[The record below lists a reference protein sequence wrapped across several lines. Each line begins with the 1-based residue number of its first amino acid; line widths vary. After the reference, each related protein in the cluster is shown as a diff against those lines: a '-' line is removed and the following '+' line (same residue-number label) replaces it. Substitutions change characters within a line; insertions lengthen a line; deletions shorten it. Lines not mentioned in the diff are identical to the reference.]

1 MDHGD
6 FGEKVKIALCADRNF
21 MNEMLQYEELGR
33 RLLVRAPAKINL
45 CLLIAGKRPDG
56 FHEIETLMAK
66 IDLFDEVIIEAGA
79 SEGVE
84 LHCTGPHW
92 APTGQ
97 ENLVYRAAQLLFD
110 KSGLRPG
117 VRLSLK
123 KNIPA
128 GSGLGS
134 ASSDAAAT
142 LIGLN
147 RYFDLGVNR
156 PDLAELG
163 AQLGSDVPFFIYG
176 PLSICRGRGERIQEL
191 QSPFDF
197 TAALITPNVSVST
210 ERVYKN
216 YRHDPKEYG
225 RLHVEFNHCIHENR
239 IDFAPRMCANMLS
252 ESCFSLERGLAELKQ
267 RIESTGVGPLCLSGS
282 GSAMFCL
289 LENSGVQQLEAWS
302 NILKH
307 EIDSSCAIVQNIRW

>member
-1 MDHGD
+1 MT
-6 FGEKVKIALCADRNF
+6 
-21 MNEMLQYEELGR
+21 EMAQFEDMGQ

-66 IDLFDEVIIEAGA
+66 IDLFDEVIIEAGV
-79 SEGVE
+79 SEDIE

-92 APTGQ
+92 APTGR

-110 KSGLRPG
+110 KSGLRPS
-117 VRLSLK
+117 VRLSLQ

-142 LIGLN
+142 LMGLN
-147 RYFDLGVNR
+147 RYFDLGIDR
-156 PDLAELG
+156 QGLADLG
-163 AQLGSDVPFFIYG
+163 AQLGSDVPFFVYG

-191 QSPFDF
+191 DSFSNF

-216 YRHDPKEYG
+216 YRHDPEEYG
-225 RLHVEFNHCIHENR
+225 RLQMKINDCIHENR
-239 IDFAPRMCANMLS
+239 IDFAPKMCANMLS
-252 ESCFSLERGLAELKQ
+252 ESCFSLERGLAELKK
-267 RIESTGVGPLCLSGS
+267 RIESAGLGPLCLSGS

-307 EIDSSCAIVQNIRW
+307 EIDCSCAIVQNIRW